1 MYAYLFI
8 TMSQNLFPSSAYAAS
23 AVLATTAVVA
33 WFYSKKKRGAD
44 AVRRWSYTSHGMAVG
59 TFPARV
65 NLPDPIVNAVMI
77 FKECPRPQEI
87 VDRIVCKMLRYERL
101 NTIYNPNTGRGHAC
115 ENLDP
120 QDLVRVIKVEASDQ
134 GALMK
139 LFDQHMH
146 HPLSEGS
153 RGEFLPWWEFLILQ
167 NSGRGPSAVV
177 WRSHHALADGISM
190 VKIVEDIIT
199 DLDGNSVSNILP
211 QGMQKK
217 FKIQRSL
224 LDIFLGVLRGL
235 GSFAYMMSGPF
246 DDKTAF
252 CQSKEMVHNRRRRA
266 VCFES
271 VPLHF
276 VKDLKNAAGVS
287 INDVVYTCL
296 SQAIHDYLKEQ
307 DDPLLKAKGT
317 SLLCRTLMPMA
328 LPVGKSDDKAAIL
341 GNRWCFLSAD
351 FAVGIEGIMDR
362 LSYVHKSMTKLKQ
375 SMLPMFVIGAQNYIA
390 PYLPMVISRSQVFDL
405 FARHSTVFSNVP
417 GPAAPCK
424 FAGYEVMGVQMIF
437 SNVLPQVGII
447 SYRGQLFGNITLDP
461 DAIEN
466 SERIPILLSRAFMA
480 MASNLNVDVPQ
491 SIRAHAEQEK

>member
-1 MYAYLFI
+1 
-8 TMSQNLFPSSAYAAS
+8 MSQNLFPSSAYAVT
-23 AVLATTAVVA
+23 AVLATSAVVA
-33 WFYSKKKRGAD
+33 WFYSKKNRDIDEQK
-44 AVRRWSYTSHGMAVG
+44 RWSYTSHGLAVG
-59 TFPARV
+59 TLPSTV
-65 NLPDPIVNAVMI
+65 NLPDPIVNAVML
-77 FKECPRPQEI
+77 FKECPRSQEI
-87 VDRIVCKMLRYERL
+87 VDKIVRKMLLYERL
-101 NTIYNPNTGRGHAC
+101 NTVYNPSTGRGHPC

-120 QDLVRVIKVEASDQ
+120 RDLVRVLKVEASDH

-139 LFDQHMH
+139 YVDQHMH

-153 RGEFLPWWEFLILQ
+153 RGELLPWWEFLVLQ

-190 VKIVEDIIT
+190 VNIVEDIIT

-211 QGMQKK
+211 QGMQNK
-217 FKIQRSL
+217 FKIKRTF
-224 LDIFLGVLRGL
+224 LDFILGVLRGL

-287 INDVVYTCL
+287 INDIIYTCL

-307 DDPLLKAKGT
+307 DDPVLKAKGS

-328 LPVGKSDDKAAIL
+328 LPGRKADDKTAIL

-362 LSYVHKSMTKLKQ
+362 LSYVHTSMTKLKQ

-390 PYLPMVISRSQVFDL
+390 PYLPMAISRGQVFDL

-424 FAGYEVMGVQMIF
+424 FAGYEVMGVQMVF
-437 SNVLPQVGII
+437 SNVLPQVGVI

-466 SERIPILLSRAFMA
+466 SERIPILLSRAFVA
-480 MASNLNVDVPQ
+480 MASNLNVNVPQ
-491 SIRAHAEQEK
+491 SIRTHAEQGK

>member
-1 MYAYLFI
+1 
-8 TMSQNLFPSSAYAAS
+8 MSQNLFPSSAYAAT
-23 AVLATTAVVA
+23 AVLATSAVVA
-33 WFYSKKKRGAD
+33 WFYSKKNRDIDEQK
-44 AVRRWSYTSHGMAVG
+44 RWSYTSHGLAVG
-59 TFPARV
+59 TLPSTV
-65 NLPDPIVNAVMI
+65 NLPDPIVNAVML
-77 FKECPRPQEI
+77 FKECPRSQEI
-87 VDRIVCKMLRYERL
+87 VDKIVRKMLLYERL
-101 NTIYNPNTGRGHAC
+101 NTVYNPSTGRGHPC

-120 QDLVRVIKVEASDQ
+120 RDLVRVLKVEASDH

-139 LFDQHMH
+139 YVDQHMH

-153 RGEFLPWWEFLILQ
+153 RGELLPWWEFLVLQ

-190 VKIVEDIIT
+190 VNIVEDIIT

-217 FKIQRSL
+217 FKIKRTF
-224 LDIFLGVLRGL
+224 LDFILGAFRGL
-235 GSFAYMMSGPF
+235 GSFVYMMSGPF

-287 INDVVYTCL
+287 INDIIYTCL

-307 DDPLLKAKGT
+307 DDPVLKAKGS

-328 LPVGKSDDKAAIL
+328 LPGRKAGGKAAIL

-362 LSYVHKSMTKLKQ
+362 LSYVHTSMTKLKQ

-390 PYLPMVISRSQVFDL
+390 PYLPMVISRGQVFDL

-424 FAGYEVMGVQMIF
+424 FAGYEVMGVQMVF
-437 SNVLPQVGII
+437 SNVLPQVGVI

-461 DAIEN
+461 DAIDN
-466 SERIPILLSRAFMA
+466 SERIPILLSRAFVSL
-480 MASNLNVDVPQ
+480 ASNLNVDIPQ
-491 SIRAHAEQEK
+491 SIRTHAEQGN